1 MSPLHKWMIP
11 AAGLAVLALTIWGV
25 YGVGTAR
32 KNLPEKERTP
42 SAVTVSEVP
51 DEGSSG
57 DAERKYNAALH
68 RRSGP
73 LADPFHMEAIR
84 AAGEKEK
91 ISLPSGNT
99 GNVPAGKPERKVSGQ
114 RTDKADYSQP
124 LLKGILAYK
133 GDRRAILEVNG
144 STNVVREGERAGIW
158 TVSEIQEK
166 TVVLSSAS
174 GTLFLGTH

>member
-73 LADPFHMEAIR
+73 LADPFHMEAIQ
-84 AAGEKEK
+84 AAGEKK
-91 ISLPSGNT
+91 
-99 GNVPAGKPERKVSGQ
+99 KF
-114 RTDKADYSQP
+114 
-124 LLKGILAYK
+124 
-133 GDRRAILEVNG
+133 
-144 STNVVREGERAGIW
+144 
-158 TVSEIQEK
+158 
-166 TVVLSSAS
+166 
-174 GTLFLGTH
+174 LFLPEIRAMFRQVNRKGRFPAKGWTKLITHSPY

>member
-73 LADPFHMEAIR
+73 LADPFHMEAIQ

-99 GNVPAGKPERKVSGQ
+99 SNVPAGKPE